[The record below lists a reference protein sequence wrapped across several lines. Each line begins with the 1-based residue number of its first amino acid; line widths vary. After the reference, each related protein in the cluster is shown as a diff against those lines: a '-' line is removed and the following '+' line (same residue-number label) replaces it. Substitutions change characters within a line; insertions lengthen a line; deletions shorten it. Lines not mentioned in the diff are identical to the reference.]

1 MRQGGWCWG
10 PGTRGGAK
18 RVGWGQCRHSPMRSS
33 SPRPAAG
40 SKPAHHAR
48 KANRS
53 LTMAT
58 YQLNVNG
65 QRKEVNVDPSTPLLW
80 VLREELKM
88 TGTKYGC
95 GISACGACTVH
106 LGGIATRSCVVPI
119 SLIGDRPIVTI
130 EGIGQDPVGRVV
142 QDAWV
147 EKDVVQCGYCQSG
160 QIMSAVALLKA
171 SPKPTDTN
179 IEESMGGNL
188 CRCAIYVRIR
198 EAIKSAAGQLK

>member
-1 MRQGGWCWG
+1 MGLE
-10 PGTRGGAK
+10 P
-18 RVGWGQCRHSPMRSS
+18 
-33 SPRPAAG
+33 G
-40 SKPAHHAR
+40 SKTRWSDANVTAAHPRRICRRNSTLDRRGYALSSMSR
-48 KANRS
+48 EID
-53 LTMAT
+53 MAT

-130 EGIGQDPVGRVV
+130 EGIGQDPVGHAV

-147 EKDVVQCGYCQSG
+147 ERDVVQCGYCQSG

-171 SPKPTDTN
+171 TARPTDAN
-179 IEESMGGNL
+179 IEESMGGNI
-188 CRCAIYVRIR
+188 CRCGTYIRIR
-198 EAIKSAAGQLK
+198 EAIKSASGQLK

>member
-1 MRQGGWCWG
+1 
-10 PGTRGGAK
+10 
-18 RVGWGQCRHSPMRSS
+18 
-33 SPRPAAG
+33 
-40 SKPAHHAR
+40 
-48 KANRS
+48 
-53 LTMAT
+53 MAT

-65 QRKEVNVDPSTPLLW
+65 QSKKVDVDPSTPLLW

-106 LGGIATRSCVVPI
+106 VGGQAVRSCVLPV
-119 SLIGDRPIVTI
+119 SLVGERPIVTI
-130 EGIGQDPVGRVV
+130 EGIAEDAVGRAV

-147 EKDVVQCGYCQSG
+147 ERDVVQCGYCQSG

-171 SPKPTDTN
+171 TPKPTDQN

-188 CRCAIYVRIR
+188 CRCATYVRIR
-198 EAIKSAAGQLK
+198 EAIKSASQQL

>member
-1 MRQGGWCWG
+1 
-10 PGTRGGAK
+10 
-18 RVGWGQCRHSPMRSS
+18 
-33 SPRPAAG
+33 
-40 SKPAHHAR
+40 
-48 KANRS
+48 
-53 LTMAT
+53 MAT

-130 EGIGQDPVGRVV
+130 EGIGQDSVGHAV
-142 QDAWV
+142 QEAWI

-160 QIMSAVALLKA
+160 QVMSAVALLKA
-171 SPKPTDTN
+171 TPKPTDTN

-198 EAIKSAAGQLK
+198 EAIKSASQQLK